1 MTKPLFCGII
11 YIGKGEGKMP
21 LRYLLTFLRMCGY
34 DYKILAVYAPTGE
47 VVRFAP
53 LKYFGIK
60 GTALAVK
67 SFDFDKSV
75 LVVYLE

>member
-1 MTKPLFCGII
+1 
-11 YIGKGEGKMP
+11 MP

-34 DYKILAVYAPTGE
+34 DYKILAVYTPTGE
-47 VVRFAP
+47 VIRFAP

-60 GTALAVK
+60 GTALIIK
-67 SFDFDKSV
+67 SFDLDRSV

>member
-1 MTKPLFCGII
+1 
-11 YIGKGEGKMP
+11 MP

-34 DYKILAVYAPTGE
+34 DYKILAVYTPTGE

-67 SFDFDKSV
+67 SFDFDYSV